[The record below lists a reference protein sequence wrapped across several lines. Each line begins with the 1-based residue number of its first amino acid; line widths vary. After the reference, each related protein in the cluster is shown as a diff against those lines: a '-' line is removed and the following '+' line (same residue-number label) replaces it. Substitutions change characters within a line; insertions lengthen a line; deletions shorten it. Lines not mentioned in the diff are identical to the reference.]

1 MKYLSV
7 LESQTLDVE
16 CVVLRK
22 NFLNGLEEE
31 LFRWRDFTAIN
42 SRERA
47 KRFRSRI
54 VKCFRSLK
62 FHPVQIC
69 C

>member
-1 MKYLSV
+1 M
-7 LESQTLDVE
+7 EN
-16 CVVLRK
+16 VVLRE

-31 LFRWRDFTAIN
+31 IFRWRDFTAIN

-47 KRFRSRI
+47 ERFRSRI

-62 FHPVQIC
+62 FHTAL
-69 C
+69 